1 MSSSMYQEYDNHAK
15 DIKYLE
21 KVINSVQIELK
32 NIKKEIDI
40 FRKQIKYINLSL
52 DILLDSN
59 DRIRK

>member
-1 MSSSMYQEYDNHAK
+1 MYQEYDNHAK

>member
-1 MSSSMYQEYDNHAK
+1 MSSSVYQEYDNHA
-15 DIKYLE
+15 
-21 KVINSVQIELK
+21 
-32 NIKKEIDI
+32 KEIDI